1 MYGVGRLCI
10 YIYYASLSNNTV
22 TVEGISNIAARKLLP
37 GSRDLI

>member
-1 MYGVGRLCI
+1 MVKAGYV